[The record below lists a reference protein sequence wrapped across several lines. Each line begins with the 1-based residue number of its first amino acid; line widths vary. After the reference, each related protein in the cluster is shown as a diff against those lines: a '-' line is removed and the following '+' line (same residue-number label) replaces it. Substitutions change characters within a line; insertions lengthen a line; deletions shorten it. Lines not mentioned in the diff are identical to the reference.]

1 MAEMREKT
9 AEEKKISEQD
19 PVEKSS
25 DKGFP
30 EKEDASV
37 QNGDSGLNEDSS
49 DKESDDEVKNDASS
63 DSKDEEITALKD
75 LMMRRQADF
84 ENYKK
89 RCIKQEET
97 NKRMLIR
104 DIALDIIGINDNLIR
119 ASEHALEI
127 DDSEKLESAH
137 KSYVDGVMMISKSI
151 ETMLQ
156 KYGIEEIDSLN
167 KPFDPNVH
175 EAIDISCG
183 DDVKEDTVT
192 KVYQKGFKFDEFV
205 LRSSKV
211 QVTKPELV
219 AENKCDEENN
229 GDKPDCK

>member
-1 MAEMREKT
+1 MAEIREKT

-19 PVEKSS
+19 PVEETSE
-25 DKGFP
+25 KGFP
-30 EKEDASV
+30 EKEETSD
-37 QNGDSGLNEDSS
+37 QNEDSKSNEESLGKDS
-49 DKESDDEVKNDASS
+49 DNATQYEKSS
-63 DSKDEEITALKD
+63 GSKDEEIAALKD

-104 DIALDIIGINDNLIR
+104 DIALDVIGINDNLIR

-127 DDSEKLESAH
+127 ENSENLESAH

-156 KYGIEEIDSLN
+156 KYGIEEIESLN

-175 EAIDISCG
+175 EAIEISCG
-183 DDVKEDTVT
+183 EEVKEDTVT

-211 QVTKPELV
+211 QVTKPAHV
-219 AENKCDEENN
+219 AENKNEEEKD
-229 GDKPDCK
+229 GDKPDAK